1 MIKTI
6 FIYQSSLIFRCSQN
20 SLCKKKSL
28 YGRGSSI
35 AIFREIAKVL
45 NLYHILCCFSFQNN
59 TEKVFEFIIA
69 SNECIVYHDY
79 LTKE

>member
-35 AIFREIAKVL
+35 AIFREIAS
-45 NLYHILCCFSFQNN
+45 CFSLLRSFQNN